1 MALYIMLS
9 KLTTEGRK
17 TMMNNPRRLF
27 EVNKEVE
34 KMGAKVLAQYSVLGD
49 YDFINIMEAPNNEV
63 IARVSSAL
71 GSRGTIEPLTLA
83 AMSIQ
88 DYVREMETAK
98 IIDK

>member
-1 MALYIMLS
+1 MALYVMLS

-27 EVNKEVE
+27 EVNQEVE
-34 KMGAKVLAQYSVLGD
+34 KMGAKVLAQYSVLGQ

-63 IARVSSAL
+63 IARVASAL
-71 GSRGTIEPLTLA
+71 GSRGTMEPLTLA

>member
-1 MALYIMLS
+1 MALYVMLS

-27 EVNKEVE
+27 EVNQEVE
-34 KMGAKVLAQYSVLGD
+34 KMGAKVLAQYSVLGQ

-71 GSRGTIEPLTLA
+71 GSRGTMEPLTLA